1 MKRVIYGLVLV
12 GGKSL
17 RMGKDKALISY
28 NNSHTQLESTT
39 SLLKSVCEKVF
50 VSQRKVQN
58 FDTPD
63 NTTCIYDSV
72 KEVNGPLCG
81 ILSAMRSQPE
91 AHWLIIAC
99 DLPNLETNVLR
110 KLISEFEAE
119 LPELT
124 AYRSSQDGLPEPLC
138 AIYPAGIAD
147 EILNLSQELGSSCP
161 RKILIAMKA
170 KLVEQDNLES
180 LNNINTSEE
189 YRDTIKSKQYT

>member
-28 NNSHTQLESTT
+28 DEIHTQLESTT
-39 SLLKSVCEKVF
+39 GLLKTVCEKVF
-50 VSQRKVQN
+50 ISQRKAQN

-63 NTTCIYDSV
+63 KTTSIYDSV

-124 AYRSSQDGLPEPLC
+124 AYRSSKDGLPEPLC
-138 AIYPAGIAD
+138 AIYPAGSAE
-147 EILNLSQELGSSCP
+147 EILKLSQELRSSCP
-161 RKILIAMKA
+161 RKILIAKKA
-170 KLVEQDNLES
+170 KLVEQDNQES
-180 LNNINTSEE
+180 LNNINTFEE
-189 YRDTIKSKQYT
+189 YRDTIKSKKNT